1 VTDLRRLILA
11 KPTLQTKFHIDFDWW
26 SQSDQDWRVYLQS
39 LLCLEHQQ
47 AFANFHEDISID
59 WVDPETAEVQRV
71 DGLQNI
77 LITHCA
83 KQPSFITEHTAI
95 VDALFRIFL
104 SNGNEPMSPQ
114 QLGERLNRPPLII
127 LNLLS
132 GRQVYRG
139 IRPVLPD

>member
-1 VTDLRRLILA
+1 MTDLRRLSLA

-26 SQSDQDWRVYLQS
+26 TQSDQDWRVYLQS

-47 AFANFHEDISID
+47 AFNNFKGDISID
-59 WVDPETAEVQRV
+59 WVDPVTAEVQRV
-71 DGLQNI
+71 DGIQNI

-83 KQPSFITEHTAI
+83 KQPGFITEHTAI

-104 SNGNEPMSPQ
+104 SNGNEPMTPQ
-114 QLGERLNRPPLII
+114 QLGERLGRPPLTI

-139 IRPVLPD
+139 IRPMIPD